1 MTRLA
6 TSVAVVAAVAVA
18 TVGIVRGTWAVGGSD
33 SSCYALMAMAFAHG
47 DLQPHSDL
55 ALHAPWPNASLT
67 LAPGGFI
74 PSTERP
80 GAASPVCAPGF
91 SLILAPFYR
100 VAGPD
105 GIFLVTPLAGG
116 LLVWL
121 TFIFGRRLGGPL
133 AGVAAAVIVATTP
146 IVFFQV
152 TQPMNDILGAALW
165 MGVLVAATSSEPSR
179 SWLLGGVTGLATLVR
194 PSFAPAAAVVGLWL
208 VVTTWKE
215 DGGGL
220 RRLQRRATAFGI
232 AAAPSIAAMLALNEA
247 LYGNALESGYGRV
260 GDLFSVQHL
269 VPNLRH
275 YGTAMFETMLG
286 LPLFGLAA
294 LATVSRPDRPIVW
307 LAVSISSSIVAVYLL
322 YRPLPEWWYLRFLL
336 PALAP
341 LLALASVAAAHLVG
355 RSRPLWTRAAL
366 ITAVAGLAV
375 FGVVTARD
383 RQAFELQK
391 LEGRFRRT
399 GEIVRTRL
407 PVNAAFVTVWQSGSV
422 RFHADR
428 PSVLWDSLEPTA
440 ADGALTWLSSRGL
453 EPYLLLERWEE
464 PLFRERFGTRT
475 AVGNLDWPPRFDID
489 RQVRIFKPSDR
500 VAYMQGQSIPTEHIL
515 PPR

>member
-18 TVGIVRGTWAVGGSD
+18 TFGIVRGTWAVGGSD

-47 DLQPHSDL
+47 ELQPHADL
-55 ALHAPWPNASLT
+55 ALDAPWPNASLT

-100 VAGPD
+100 VVQPD

-116 LLVWL
+116 LLVWF
-121 TFIFGRRLGGPL
+121 TFLFARRLGGPL
-133 AGVAAAVIVATTP
+133 AGTAAAVLVATTP
-146 IVFFQV
+146 IVLFQV
-152 TQPMNDILGAALW
+152 TQPMNDIFGAALW
-165 MGVLVAATSSEPSR
+165 MGVLVAATSAEPSR
-179 SWLLGGVTGLATLVR
+179 SWLLGAVTGLATLLR

-208 VVTTWKE
+208 MTTTWME
-215 DGGGL
+215 DASGV
-220 RRLQRRATAFGI
+220 RRLQRRATAFAI

-247 LYGNALESGYGRV
+247 FYGNALGSGYGRV
-260 GDLFSVQHL
+260 GDLFSPQNV

-275 YGTAMFETMLG
+275 YGTAVIETMLG

-294 LATVSRPDRPIVW
+294 LATVSRPLRPVVW
-307 LAVSISSSIVAVYLL
+307 LAVSVSASIVAVYLL

-341 LLALASVAAAHLVG
+341 FLALGAVAAAHLAG
-355 RSRPLWTRAAL
+355 RSRSLWTRAAL
-366 ITAVAGLAV
+366 LAAVAGLAI

-383 RQAFELQK
+383 RQAFELQR

-407 PVNAAFVTVWQSGSV
+407 PSNAAFVTVWHSGSV
-422 RFHADR
+422 RFHANR
-428 PSVLWDSLEPTA
+428 PSMLWDSLEPTA
-440 ADGALTWLSSRGL
+440 ADGALAWLSSRGL

-464 PLFRERFGTRT
+464 PLFRARFGART
-475 AVGNLDWPPRFDID
+475 EVGNLDWPPRFDID

-500 VAYMQGQSIPTEHIL
+500 AAYMQGQLIPTEHIL